1 MYRRIW
7 WSEIQID
14 RRILMKRN
22 SNRCTS
28 IVAFWWSE
36 IQIDRRIVIERN
48 SNWYIVESR
57 ELERRRVCRV
67 SPFESEDEFIESHD
81 ESEDEYVESCDYLV
95 ERRWVYRISWL
106 LRAKTSISS
115 LASRAKMSMSNL
127 ANRAKMS
134 MSNPA
139 IWERRR
145 VCRVSRLERR
155 WVCRVSRLESEDE
168 YVESCNF
175 GTITSFVAVMHWW
188 AKPFVALCIVGFIV
202 IYKNSD

>member
-48 SNWYIVESR
+48 PNWYIVESR

-67 SPFESEDEFIESHD
+67 SPFESEDEYIESHD

-155 WVCRVSRLESEDE
+155 WVCRVLQFWDYNIIRCCDACLVDGI
-168 YVESCNF
+168 CF
-175 GTITSFVAVMHWW
+175 HFVCIMHCR
-188 AKPFVALCIVGFIV
+188 FYCHL
-202 IYKNSD
+202 

>member
-1 MYRRIW
+1 MNTDRIFFSEVPSW
-7 WSEIQID
+7 RNQLPGYFQHFVGPVLKPKETHSLYTLLLAFYWLGGDFFFLFDRVIYLRSFIVTFCWSENQID
-14 RRILMKRN
+14 VSSHFDEAKIKSMY
-22 SNRCTS
+22 
-28 IVAFWWSE
+28 
-36 IQIDRRIVIERN
+36 RRIVIERN
-48 SNWYIVESR
+48 SNWCIVESR

-67 SPFESEDEFIESHD
+67 SPFESEDEYIESHD

-139 IWERRR
+139 I
-145 VCRVSRLERR
+145 
-155 WVCRVSRLESEDE
+155 ESEDE
-168 YVESCNF
+168 YVESR
-175 GTITSFVAVMHWW
+175 
-188 AKPFVALCIVGFIV
+188 
-202 IYKNSD
+202 D